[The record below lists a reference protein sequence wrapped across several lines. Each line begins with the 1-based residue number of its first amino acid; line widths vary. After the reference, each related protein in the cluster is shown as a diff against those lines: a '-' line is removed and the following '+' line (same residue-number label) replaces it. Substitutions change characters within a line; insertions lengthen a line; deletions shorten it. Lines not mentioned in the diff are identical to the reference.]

1 MGLWGSRGSARVR
14 MGLAQGNV
22 PPLHG
27 DKGIPCEPPPWV
39 GGHSARP
46 SQPQKTREGFGC
58 TPPRSGGTAM
68 APTPNISGLFFFFWR
83 GIPQS
88 TQQRGKVPLGPEGS
102 DKLRVEIG
110 SKGGGQRQP
119 SLGGE
124 NHCHPT
130 ALGWQQHPPLPPR
143 L

>member
-1 MGLWGSRGSARVR
+1 MGLWGSRGSERVR

-27 DKGIPCEPPPWV
+27 DKGIPCESPPWV

-68 APTPNISGLFFFFWR
+68 APTPNISGLFFFFLEGYSTEHPATGQSPTGSR
-83 GIPQS
+83 GQ
-88 TQQRGKVPLGPEGS
+88 
-102 DKLRVEIG
+102 
-110 SKGGGQRQP
+110 
-119 SLGGE
+119 
-124 NHCHPT
+124 
-130 ALGWQQHPPLPPR
+130 
-143 L
+143 